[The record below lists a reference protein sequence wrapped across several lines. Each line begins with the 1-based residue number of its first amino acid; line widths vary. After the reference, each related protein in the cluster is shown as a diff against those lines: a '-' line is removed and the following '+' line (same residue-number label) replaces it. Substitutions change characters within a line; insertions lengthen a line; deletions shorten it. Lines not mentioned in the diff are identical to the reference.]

1 MIDER
6 VSVHWFMDEAVGLS
20 GRQTTGFGRQSRI
33 FCNLES
39 AVKFVMEDLDESR
52 RPHAQIA
59 IPGGTMN
66 FSIIRRMYIA
76 QTIKNETLCDD

>member
-6 VSVHWFMDEAVGLS
+6 VPVHWFMDEAAGLS
-20 GRQTTGFGRQSRI
+20 GRLTTCFGRQSRV
-33 FCNLES
+33 FRNLES

-52 RPHAQIA
+52 RPDAQIA

-66 FSIIRRMYIA
+66 FSIIKRMYIA
-76 QTIKNETLCDD
+76 HE